1 MTEVEEAM
9 ERVIAGPEK
18 KGRVMT
24 EDERRTIAYHESGHA
39 LIGHL
44 LEHADPV
51 HKISIISRGQA
62 LGYTLSLPEEDHF
75 LETRNAML
83 DDLAVL
89 LGGRTA
95 EELFCDDITTGA
107 SNDLERA
114 TKMAR
119 EMVTRYGMSEALG
132 TQVYGEAQ
140 HEVFLGRDYANHQD
154 LSAETTKRI
163 DDEVERIMREA
174 HERARQIL
182 SANGER
188 MHKMAEVLLAKET
201 VEGDEMLALLNGTYD
216 KWLVAQPESNGAGA
230 NPDGK
235 KVDEQHTDNAN
246 DGGPRHAQRPVP
258 VTESAVA
265 PVPAPDTGA

>member
-1 MTEVEEAM
+1 M
-9 ERVIAGPEK
+9 
-18 KGRVMT
+18 
-24 EDERRTIAYHESGHA
+24 
-39 LIGHL
+39 
-44 LEHADPV
+44 
-51 HKISIISRGQA
+51 
-62 LGYTLSLPEEDHF
+62 
-75 LETRNAML
+75 
-83 DDLAVL
+83 L

-188 MHKMAEVLLAKET
+188 MHQMAEVLLAKET

-216 KWLVAQPESNGAGA
+216 QWLAGGQPEGDGAGTEPA
-230 NPDGK
+230 DKGEDG
-235 KVDEQHTDNAN
+235 QHTDDAN
-246 DGGPRHAQRPVP
+246 GGGPRHAQRPVP
-258 VTESAVA
+258 VTETAVA